1 MRSQGRVAVSCA
13 VFALGAIGWITDGAE
28 ARREVLTEA
37 QKAHLRHAERLQLEV
52 LALTDHGPT
61 DPAAM
66 QSTVAARLQGLGYA
80 VMPDPAQPHDVVV
93 KVKCEQKKT
102 WEGPVRSG
110 TEADQPDSAS
120 SRLWTGPAC
129 QISYRFDQKWADWHH
144 EVRGTDSQAGT
155 QAMIQLNDRLAEDA
169 FPYFLAAEFGH
180 TTRLL
185 SALTRPETPVAHKTA
200 IMTLLGN
207 MGAAEAI
214 PALSQAA
221 KDKEPMIVKTAAVAL
236 GTIGHHDC
244 LPVLIEMLKDNDPT
258 VHLAA
263 IQGLGRL
270 APLHPESAIVPT
282 LLEALPKEPT
292 AGQIEIVR
300 ALGKTTDRQML
311 GPLRALNRLVQ
322 AKSRLES
329 SPELKELS
337 TALGQALDQ
346 FDGTHTPD

>member
-1 MRSQGRVAVSCA
+1 MSLAFGV
-13 VFALGAIGWITDGAE
+13 LIGAADRTD

-37 QKAHLRHAERLQLEV
+37 QKERLRQAERLQLEA
-52 LALTDHGPT
+52 LALNDRGPT
-61 DPAAM
+61 DPASIRA
-66 QSTVAARLQGLGYA
+66 TVTARLQGLGYT
-80 VMPDPAQPHDVVV
+80 VVPDPAQPHDVVI

-102 WEGPVRSG
+102 WAGPVRSG
-110 TEADQPDSAS
+110 TEADQPDFAS

-129 QISYRFDQKWADWHH
+129 QFSYRFDQKWMDWHH
-144 EVRGTDSQAGT
+144 EVRGTDPQAGT
-155 QAMIQLNDRLAEDA
+155 QALTQLNMRLAEDA
-169 FPYFLAAEFGH
+169 FPHFLAAEFGQSG
-180 TTRLL
+180 RLL
-185 SALTRPETPVAHKTA
+185 TALNRPDTPMSHKTA

-207 MGAAEAI
+207 MAAVEAI

-221 KDKEPMIVKTAAVAL
+221 NDRDPVVVKTAAVAL

-244 LPVLIEMLKDNDPT
+244 VPVLLELLKNEDPA

-282 LLEALPKEPT
+282 LLETLPKESPM
-292 AGQIEIVR
+292 GQIEVVR
-300 ALGKTTDRQML
+300 ALGKTTDRRIL
-311 GPLRALNRLVQ
+311 GPLRALNRSVQ
-322 AKSRLES
+322 AKGRLES
-329 SPELKELS
+329 TPELKELT

>member
-1 MRSQGRVAVSCA
+1 M
-13 VFALGAIGWITDGAE
+13 IGWMTDGAE

-37 QKAHLRHAERLQLEV
+37 QKEQLHHAERLQLEV

-66 QSTVAARLQGLGYA
+66 QATVAARLQGLGYA
-80 VMPDPAQPHDVVV
+80 VVPDPAQPHDVVV
-93 KVKCEQKKT
+93 KVKCEEKKT
-102 WEGPVRSG
+102 WERPVRSG

-129 QISYRFDQKWADWHH
+129 QFSYRFNQKWADWHH
-144 EVRGTDSQAGT
+144 EVRGNDSQAGA
-155 QAMIQLNDRLAEDA
+155 QALAQLTDRLAEDA

-185 SALTRPETPVAHKTA
+185 TALNRPETPIAHKTA

-221 KDKEPMIVKTAAVAL
+221 KDKEPLVVKAAAVAL

-244 LPVLIEMLKDNDPT
+244 VPVLLEMLKNDNPA

-282 LLEALPKEPT
+282 LLETLPKEST

-300 ALGKTTDRQML
+300 ALGQTTDRQML
-311 GPLRALNRLVQ
+311 KPLRALNRTIQ
-322 AKSRLES
+322 ARTRSDS
-329 SPELKELS
+329 SPELLELRK
-337 TALGQALDQ
+337 ALGQALDQ